1 MAGNPFD
8 LNRDGRWSTP
18 ERAFTHY
25 GVDPLVRGGGGG
37 GRGCGGCGCALVL
50 LALLAV
56 VLLALVM

>member
-25 GVDPLVRGGGGG
+25 GVDPLMRGGSEGG
-37 GRGCGGCGCALVL
+37 GRGGCGCALVL

-56 VLLALVM
+56 ALLALLM